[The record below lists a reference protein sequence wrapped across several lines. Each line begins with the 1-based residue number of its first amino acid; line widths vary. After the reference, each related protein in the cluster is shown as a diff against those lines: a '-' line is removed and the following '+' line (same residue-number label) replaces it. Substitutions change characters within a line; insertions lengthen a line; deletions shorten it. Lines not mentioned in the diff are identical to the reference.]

1 MTFIRRRW
9 RLILLVI
16 VSALA
21 LGLLVAARTPQ
32 GTALVNI
39 VDYRL
44 RLVWWSLTGGPTYD
58 PSRTGSLA
66 GTVRDA
72 AGAPLADAVALV
84 SSVRGEVYQARTDDE
99 GRFRIDGVPA
109 GTYVPLAAAWGY
121 QAVNGPEVRV
131 SAGRELRFA
140 DFSLPPYVSTPV
152 EPQNIQVGPPQQ
164 SSSQFPTPM
173 VVTRIPFTFTLD
185 GVEVNGGQ
193 VYLPAGTEPPRF
205 VLFIVYPSAP
215 LNWDAASVA
224 LTRDGDAIVAIGP
237 DGDRGLDMDGH
248 TRDMRA
254 AFQLWHTGQ
263 LDTDQ
268 ANLSQLAA
276 DQRWVLMSGSF
287 GSFIL
292 FRALRDLPPVPAI
305 VNVGGVSDAFLG
317 IQSLYSTELKIPP
330 PYDNAV
336 AALGRPDRDPAFF
349 FDFSPIFYVTHLP
362 PMFVVHSYGDEVI
375 PYNQSEA
382 LDATLTAADMPHEVF
397 LYEDTTHYLDA
408 YNPTPATFEVFER
421 TLAFVKQHLPPEP

>member
-1 MTFIRRRW
+1 MAFVRRRW
-9 RLILLVI
+9 RRILLVV
-16 VSALA
+16 VSVLV
-21 LGLLVAARTPQ
+21 LGLILAARTPQ
-32 GTALVNI
+32 GTALLNI
-39 VDYRL
+39 ADYRL
-44 RLVWWSLTGGPTYD
+44 RVVWWSLTGGPSYD
-58 PSRTGSLA
+58 PDRTGSLS
-66 GTVRDA
+66 GTIQDET
-72 AGAPLADAVALV
+72 GAPLADAMALV
-84 SSVRGEVYQARTDDE
+84 SSVRGEVYQARTDDQ
-99 GRFRIDGVPA
+99 GRYRIDGIPS
-109 GTYVPLAAAWGY
+109 GTYTPLAAAWGY
-121 QAVNGPEVRV
+121 QAVNGPEVRIT
-131 SAGRELRFA
+131 AGRELRYA
-140 DFSLPPYVSTPV
+140 NLTLAPYASTPV
-152 EPQNIQVGPPQQ
+152 QPENVQVGSPQEA
-164 SSSQFPTPM
+164 SSQFPTPM
-173 VVTRIPFTFTLD
+173 LVTRIPFTFTLD

-193 VYLPAGTEPPRF
+193 VYLPANASPPRS

-224 LTRDGDAIVAIGP
+224 LTRDGDAIIAIGP
-237 DGDRGLDMDGH
+237 DGDRLLDMDGH
-248 TRDMRA
+248 TRDMRT
-254 AFQLWHTGQ
+254 AFQLWQEGQ
-263 LDTDQ
+263 LDTEA

-276 DQRWVLMSGSF
+276 DNRWMLMSGSF

-362 PMFVVHSYGDEVI
+362 PMFIVHTYGDEVI

-382 LDATLTAADMPHEVF
+382 LAAAMTDAGMPHELF

-421 TLAFVKQHLPPEP
+421 TLEFVKQHLPPQ

>member
-1 MTFIRRRW
+1 MRVVRRRW
-9 RLILLVI
+9 RLILLTI

-32 GTALVNI
+32 GTAVVNI

-44 RLVWWSLTGGPTYD
+44 RLAWWSLTGGPHYD
-58 PSRTGSLA
+58 PSRTGSLS
-66 GTVRDA
+66 GTIHDDH
-72 AGAPLADAVALV
+72 GAPLADAIALV
-84 SSVRGEVYQARTDDE
+84 SSVRGEVYQARTDNM
-99 GRFRIDGVPA
+99 GHFRIDGIAA
-109 GTYVPLAAAWGY
+109 GAYVPLAAAWGY
-121 QAVNGPEVRV
+121 QAVNGPPVRID
-131 SAGRELRFA
+131 AGREQRAGDL
-140 DFSLPPYVSTPV
+140 SLAPYVSVPV
-152 EPQNIQVGPPQQ
+152 EPHNIQVGPPQS

-173 VVTRIPFTFTLD
+173 VATRIPFTFTLD

-193 VYLPAGTEPPRF
+193 VYLPASVAAPRS

-237 DGDRGLDMDGH
+237 DKDRGLDMDGH
-248 TRDMRA
+248 ARDLRA
-254 AFQLWHTGQ
+254 AFQLWQAGQ
-263 LDTDQ
+263 LDTDRAQ
-268 ANLSQLAA
+268 LSQLAA
-276 DQRWVLMSGSF
+276 EKRWVLMSGSF

-292 FRALRDLPPVPAI
+292 FHALRDLPPAPAI

-317 IQSLYSTELKIPP
+317 IQSLYSTDLKIPP

-362 PMFVVHSYGDEVI
+362 PMFIVHSYGDEVI
-375 PYNQSEA
+375 PHNQSEA
-382 LDATLTAADMPHEVF
+382 LAAAMAAANMPHELF
-397 LYEDTTHYLDA
+397 LYADTTHYLDA
-408 YNPTPATFEVFER
+408 YNPTPATFEVLER
-421 TLAFVKQHLPPEP
+421 TLAFVKQHVLPGE

>member
-1 MTFIRRRW
+1 MTFVRRRW
-9 RLILLVI
+9 RRILLVI
-16 VSALA
+16 VLVLA
-21 LGLLVAARTPQ
+21 VGLLVAARTPQ
-32 GTALVNI
+32 GTALLNI
-39 VDYRL
+39 ADYRL
-44 RLVWWSLTGGPTYD
+44 RLVWWSLTGGPQFD
-58 PSRTGSLA
+58 PARTGSLS
-66 GTVRDA
+66 GTIRDET
-72 AGAPLADAVALV
+72 GAPLADAMALV
-84 SSVRGEVYQARTDDE
+84 SSVRGEVYQARSNDRGD
-99 GRFRIDGVPA
+99 FRIDGVPA
-109 GTYVPLAAAWGY
+109 GTYVPLAAAWAH
-121 QAVNGPEVRV
+121 QAINGSEVRV
-131 SAGRELRFA
+131 IAGREQGGV
-140 DFSLPPYVSTPV
+140 DFTLAPYVSTPV
-152 EPQNIQVGPPQQ
+152 EPQNVQVGPPQQ

-193 VYLPAGTEPPRF
+193 VYLPANTESPRS

-224 LTRDGDAIVAIGP
+224 LTRDGDAIVAVGP
-237 DGDRGLDMDGH
+237 DKDRGLDMEGH

-254 AFQLWHTGQ
+254 AFQLWQEGK
-263 LDTDQ
+263 LDTGQ

-276 DQRWVLMSGSF
+276 DNRWVLMSGSF

-362 PMFVVHSYGDEVI
+362 PMFIVHSYGDEVI
-375 PYNQSEA
+375 PYNQSQA
-382 LDATLTAADMPHEVF
+382 LDAAMTKAGMPHELF

-408 YNPTPATFEVFER
+408 YNPTPATYEVFER
-421 TLAFVKQHLPPEP
+421 TLKFVKEHVGSRP

>member
-1 MTFIRRRW
+1 MTFLRRRW
-9 RLILLVI
+9 RPILLV
-16 VSALA
+16 SASILV
-21 LGLLVAARTPQ
+21 LGLLFAARTPQ
-32 GTALVNI
+32 GAALMNI

-58 PSRTGSLA
+58 PSRTGSLS
-66 GTVRDA
+66 GTIHDD
-72 AGAPLADAVALV
+72 AGAPLADAIALV
-84 SSVRGEVYQARTDDE
+84 SSVRGEVYQARTDDA
-99 GRFRIDGVPA
+99 GHFRIDGVPT
-109 GTYVPLAAAWGY
+109 GVYVPLAAAWDY
-121 QAVNGPEVRV
+121 QAVNGPEVRIA
-131 SAGRELRFA
+131 AGRERRNI
-140 DFSLPPYVSTPV
+140 DFVLPPYVSTPV
-152 EPQNIQVGPPQQ
+152 DPQNVQVGPPQQ
-164 SSSQFPTPM
+164 SSSRFPTPM
-173 VVTRIPFTFTLD
+173 VATRIPFTFTLD

-193 VYLPAGTEPPRF
+193 VYLPDTGEPPRS

-224 LTRDGDAIVAIGP
+224 LTRDGAAIVAIGP
-237 DGDRGLDMDGH
+237 DKDRGLDMDGH

-362 PMFVVHSYGDEVI
+362 PMFIVHSYGDEVI
-375 PYNQSEA
+375 PYNQSQA
-382 LDATLTAADMPHEVF
+382 LDAAMTKAGMPHELF

-408 YNPTPATFEVFER
+408 YNPTPATYEVFER
-421 TLAFVKQHLPPEP
+421 TLKFVKEHVGSRP